1 MSGALRASF
10 VVAVVAVATLG
21 EGGAAPASLL
31 VQHLLLAAACA
42 AFAVAFPGAA
52 YAPSRGPTAAWLAF
66 AVLAAAGAMVAP
78 YAYAAWLVLVEIV
91 AFGTLVWLASG
102 DPPALLRVLPSAV
115 ALLASAHGLA
125 AIAQKL
131 SGSPRPASTFLNPNH
146 LAAWLAGAALLLA
159 GSVSSRSAP
168 TRVRVF
174 HGVAA
179 ALALAGIV
187 VTGSRGAALGL
198 AAGSAMLVGVTWGGL
213 PRRARRVM
221 LAAAAAIVLAAVAGV
236 AVRFRVDDDP
246 YRFHR
251 TRIWAASLGAAA
263 KSPLLGTRPGQ
274 FAAAAPNLNFP
285 LENTPLRFERSFTT
299 PHSDVLR
306 AVCEFGFPAAFA
318 ALAAVVLLA
327 RELFRR
333 RGELSD
339 GERGALA
346 AVSCWAVQACV
357 DDLTSRPAITLTGA
371 VLVGLL
377 VARPRPLSAAPLART
392 TSAAVAILVVLTLG
406 LGEVAGFASWN
417 AARSLPRGRLD
428 AERLERLR
436 CSIAWNPMQA
446 DGWRRLAEHFMGDGR
461 TWQAEDYAAAR
472 EAAEHARRLQPAD
485 AYVVRAAAR
494 VEATASLT
502 ILPFQATRER
512 AGQLYDDA
520 HVLARTDATIPL
532 EAARF
537 LLQAG
542 DAVGSR
548 REAAQ
553 ALDVEPRAASPR
565 LALAQAILRQEGAAG
580 AAEARTL
587 LDEALALAPH
597 AGEIPASSYDAAL
610 RAIDAKTVEA
620 IRRDLDRSPAP

>member
-1 MSGALRASF
+1 MSAALRAFF

-21 EGGAAPASLL
+21 EGGATATSLL
-31 VQHLLLAAACA
+31 VQHLVLAAACVTFA
-42 AFAVAFPGAA
+42 AALPGAG
-52 YAPSRGPTAAWLAF
+52 YAPSRGPSAAWLAF

-115 ALLASAHGLA
+115 ALLAAAHGLA
-125 AIAQKL
+125 AIVQKL

-159 GSVSSRSAP
+159 GSISSRNAP
-168 TRVRVF
+168 SRVRAL

-179 ALALAGIV
+179 ALALAGIF

-198 AAGSAMLVGVTWGGL
+198 AAGASMLVGVTWGGL
-213 PRRARRVM
+213 PTKARRVM
-221 LAAAAAIVLAAVAGV
+221 LAAAAMIVLAAAAGV
-236 AVRFRVDDDP
+236 AARFRGDDDP

-251 TRIWAASLGAAA
+251 TRIWAASFGAAA
-263 KSPLLGTRPGQ
+263 QSPLFGTGPGQ
-274 FAAAAPNLNFP
+274 FASAAPNLNFP

-318 ALAAVVLLA
+318 ALAAVVLGA

-346 AVSCWAVQACV
+346 ALGCWAVQACV

-371 VLVGLL
+371 VLVGVL
-377 VARPRPLSAAPLART
+377 VARRRPESAAPLART
-392 TSAAVAILVVLTLG
+392 TSAAVAVLVVLTLG
-406 LGEVAGFASWN
+406 VGEIAGFASWN

-428 AERLERLR
+428 TERLESLR
-436 CSIAWNPMQA
+436 RSLAWNPMQA

-461 TWQAEDYAAAR
+461 TWQAADYAAAR

-502 ILPFQATRER
+502 TLPFQATRER
-512 AGQLYDDA
+512 AAQLYDGA

-542 DAVGSR
+542 DAAGSR

-553 ALDVEPRAASPR
+553 ALDVEPKAATPR

-580 AAEARTL
+580 IAQARSL
-587 LDEALALAPH
+587 LDEALALAPR
-597 AGEIPASSYDAAL
+597 AGEIPSSSYDAAL
-610 RAIDAKTVEA
+610 RVLDPRTVEA
-620 IRRDLDRSPAP
+620 LRRDLEGPAAP